1 VDALDESGSANT
13 MLFEDKSFSVAGL
26 PAALLEDHF
35 EHP

>member
-1 VDALDESGSANT
+1 MGDWRDT
-13 MLFEDKSFSVAGL
+13 MLFEDMSFSVAGL